1 MLELRWIDAI
11 HARMLVRYGSKW
23 IALFQSVD
31 MELVKADWAEE
42 LSGLNGAAIKH
53 GLENLPP
60 EFPPTVAQFKAA
72 CLRAP
77 EPEFKRL
84 DAPKADPARVAAEL
98 KRMAEMQRGTKPLQ
112 WAYTLQERERQGHHL
127 SAAQRASWRLALQGQ
142 SDASICGAFAIVPAD
157 ALPPGMRSDAH
168 TVVREMEMA

>member
-1 MLELRWIDAI
+1 MLESRWVDAI

-23 IALFQSVD
+23 ISMFQSVD
-31 MELVKADWAEE
+31 MELVKADWASE
-42 LSGLNGAAIKH
+42 LSGLSGAAIKH

-77 EPEFKRL
+77 EPAFKRL

-98 KRMAEMQRGTKPLQ
+98 KRMQEMQRGVKPLQ
-112 WAYTLQERERQGHHL
+112 WAYTLQERERQGQHL
-127 SAAQRASWRLALQGQ
+127 SAAQRASWRLALQGH
-142 SDASICGAFAIVPAD
+142 SDASIGGSFAPVSAD
-157 ALPPGMRSDAH
+157 ALPPGMRPDAH
-168 TVVREMEMA
+168 TYTPLMEAA